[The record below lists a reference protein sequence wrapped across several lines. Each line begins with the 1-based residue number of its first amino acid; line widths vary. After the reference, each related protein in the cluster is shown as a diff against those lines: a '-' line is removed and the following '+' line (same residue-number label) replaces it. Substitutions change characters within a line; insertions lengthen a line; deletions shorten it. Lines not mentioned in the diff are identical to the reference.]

1 MVHIL
6 YSCPD
11 GGSTVGIATALG
23 NFELVNLL
31 ESSTVIGTARVKSI
45 QVVNNEVRLYLM
57 DIQLK
62 GRGGSN
68 DQITDITSVERHGD
82 FDTAPHNLQLKLLV
96 VLHFYQ
102 VLHCLEI

>member
-6 YSCPD
+6 CSCD
-11 GGSTVGIATALG
+11 GGSTVDIAAALG

-31 ESSTVIGTARVKSI
+31 ESSAVIGTARVKSI

-62 GRGGSN
+62 G
-68 DQITDITSVERHGD
+68 Q
-82 FDTAPHNLQLKLLV
+82 V
-96 VLHFYQ
+96 VLMTK
-102 VLHCLEI
+102 